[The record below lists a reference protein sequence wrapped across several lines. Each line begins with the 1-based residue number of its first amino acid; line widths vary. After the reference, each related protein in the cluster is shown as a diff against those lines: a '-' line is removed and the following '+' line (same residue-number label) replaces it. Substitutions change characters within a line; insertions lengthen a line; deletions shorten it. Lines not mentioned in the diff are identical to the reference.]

1 MTNEDG
7 QSYAYTIASE
17 KASFSAGGID
27 IECTISGNTLTAS
40 YDDGESPFTKTFTKE
55 AAATLDAFAGTWVGK
70 PFASEVTLVCDGK
83 GSGTFAGNA
92 IAYTVKGDT
101 IEFECGGCACVVTKS
116 GDKLSFT
123 CDDSEYMPNFDLTKR
138 A

>member
-1 MTNEDG
+1 MMLQKQAGFSDFTIVKDG
-7 QSYAYTIASE
+7 ENIKMSHDCKQSYDSTYEEFETIAKSE
-17 KASFSAGGID
+17 
-27 IECTISGNTLTAS
+27 T
-40 YDDGESPFTKTFTKE
+40 FTKTTKPSGGE
-55 AAATLDAFAGTWVGK
+55 DLDAFAGTWVGK

-83 GSGTFAGNA
+83 GPGTFAGNA

>member
-1 MTNEDG
+1 MSNF
-7 QSYAYTIASE
+7 YR
-17 KASFSAGGID
+17 
-27 IECTISGNTLTAS
+27 
-40 YDDGESPFTKTFTKE
+40 YDDDENTFTVTSTGITVKCSGDYGNYSLEGDFTKE